1 MSDDE
6 AMETFP
12 DQDQRFAFCQAQWE
26 NENKAK
32 AMKATKH
39 SHYSVKPCG
48 SIQAAIKDVDTETRT
63 VTGFFNTFH
72 FLDSDRDVLLPGAA
86 KKSIKER
93 GPKSQAVAKIKHA
106 MDHDLTRLPGKIV
119 TLEEREID
127 GIKGIYFETRMADT
141 TLGNDT
147 LKNYLEKIYDN
158 HSIGFQ
164 YLQMEMVERDAKGWD
179 KLVGQLINPEEAE
192 KVNIMWAVKEI
203 ALFEGSTVAFGA
215 NQLTPFLG
223 VKSGN
228 KEALK
233 LALFDR
239 MEKLTKALRNGT
251 QSDETME
258 TFELQV
264 LQMKQMLDEI
274 VEGVEL
280 VPKPIT
286 TTTIIKPEEQQKNDT
301 LITDSLLKN
310 LF

>member
-6 AMETFP
+6 ALETFP
-12 DQDQRFAFCQAQWE
+12 DQEQRFAFCQSQWE

-32 AMKATKH
+32 EMKAIKH

-48 SIQAAIKDVDTETRT
+48 SLQAAVKDVDNTTRT
-63 VTGFFNTFH
+63 VTGFYNTCN

-93 GPKSQAVAKIKHA
+93 GPKSSAVAKIKHA
-106 MDHDLTRLPGKIV
+106 LDHDLTRLPGKIV
-119 TLEEREID
+119 TLEERTID
-127 GIKGIYFETRMADT
+127 GMTGIYFETRMADT

-179 KLVGQLINPEEAE
+179 KLYGQLLNPEEAD
-192 KVNIMWAVKEI
+192 KTNMMWAVKEI
-203 ALFEGSTVAFGA
+203 ALYEGSTVAFGA

-233 LALFDR
+233 IALFDR
-239 MEKLTKALRNGT
+239 MDKLNKSLKSGT
-251 QSDETME
+251 QSDDMMHC
-258 TFELQV
+258 FELQV
-264 LQMKQMLDEI
+264 LQIKQMLEEI
-274 VEGVEL
+274 MEGVET
-280 VPKPIT
+280 PKPLT
-286 TTTIIKPEEQQKNDT
+286 TTTVIKEEPEDKS
-301 LITDSLLKN
+301 LITESLLEN
-310 LF
+310 LKF